1 MHSISLGPLGLSI
14 DYALIWGAL
23 LLAWAG
29 CYVFSRRAHNPKA
42 CYQFA
47 SNAVFG
53 AFGVGFFFARLGFV
67 VEQWSSFDGDV
78 LAMLDIRDG
87 GFSVGSGLLSA
98 ALFIVYSIHRHPQIR
113 SALLWSGVATS
124 VVMLPLYAS
133 VSLSLR
139 SASMPVPTVDAL
151 TSSPVSL
158 ADFKGKPLVINFW
171 ATWCPPCR
179 REMPALA
186 RAQQS
191 YPNIHIVL
199 INQSESAAQVRA
211 FLAEQG
217 LALDN
222 MLMDI
227 TGNVS
232 REFGVVVLPTT
243 LFYAPDG
250 ELVYR
255 HVGGV
260 SDASLAK
267 AIRILQ
273 AESTPQS
280 NVD

>member
-14 DYALIWGAL
+14 DYALIWAAL

-29 CYVFSRRAHNPKA
+29 CYVFSRRAHNPKV

-67 VEQWSSFDGDV
+67 IEQWSSFDGGV

-98 ALFIVYSIHRHPQIR
+98 ALFIVYSIHRNPQIR
-113 SALLWSGVATS
+113 IALLWSGVATS

-139 SASMPVPTVDAL
+139 SETMPVPTVDSL

-158 ADFKGKPLVINFW
+158 ADFKDKPLVINFW

-186 RAQQS
+186 RAQQQN
-191 YPNIHIVL
+191 PNIHIVM
-199 INQSESAAQVRA
+199 INQSESPAQVKA

-227 TGNVS
+227 TGDVS
-232 REFGVVVLPTT
+232 REFGVAVLPTT

-267 AIRILQ
+267 AIRILR
-273 AESTPQS
+273 AESIPKP
-280 NVD
+280 DAD